1 MANAVSIFYEVGDS
15 TDPVVLTITVGEAQW
30 GATIVRKGQ
39 EILADSEETEVVVE
53 LGPAPELKRSKV
65 LCTTTVQDVNETTNR
80 TSVTWHLTGGKGD
93 LEKTKTE
100 TVDHD
105 GDTAL
110 YAATIF
116 LL

>member
-1 MANAVSIFYEVGDS
+1 MASAVSIFYETGNS
-15 TDPVVLTITVGEAQW
+15 TDPIVLTITVGEAQW
-30 GATIVRKGQ
+30 GATIVRKGR
-39 EILADSEETEVVVE
+39 ELIIDSEETRVVAE
-53 LGPAPELKRSKV
+53 LGPANELKRSKI
-65 LCTTTVQDVNETTNR
+65 LCTTTVQDVNEATNR
-80 TSVTWHLTGGKGD
+80 TSVTWHLAGGKRD

-110 YAATIF
+110 YAATIY